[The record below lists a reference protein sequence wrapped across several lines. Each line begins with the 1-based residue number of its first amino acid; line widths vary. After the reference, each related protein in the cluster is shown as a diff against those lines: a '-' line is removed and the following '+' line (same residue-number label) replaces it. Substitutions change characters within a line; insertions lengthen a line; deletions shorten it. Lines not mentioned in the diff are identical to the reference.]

1 MLNDNIDTSELL
13 NMMDSVDFS
22 DPDQAAT
29 ALQVLSMVVGNEET
43 TLTSFRDIYPTT
55 TSSTIKEAPEV
66 DENGEEKTTQTT
78 STTEVSIT
86 TGEDAKDA
94 KDSEAFQSLI
104 NVTIKLTTSKNLPGN
119 LTNEDFTKRIVSK
132 FQTSIKLLQNHSRKY
147 QS

>member
-29 ALQVLSMVVGNEET
+29 ALQVLSMVVGDEET

-66 DENGEEKTTQTT
+66 DENGEEKTTLKQTT
-78 STTEVSIT
+78 STIEVPI
-86 TGEDAKDA
+86 KDGLYQVL
-94 KDSEAFQSLI
+94 F
-104 NVTIKLTTSKNLPGN
+104 NNTILYTILGKNIQNYTILY
-119 LTNEDFTKRIVSK
+119 TNTIPN
-132 FQTSIKLLQNHSRKY
+132 QNN
-147 QS
+147 